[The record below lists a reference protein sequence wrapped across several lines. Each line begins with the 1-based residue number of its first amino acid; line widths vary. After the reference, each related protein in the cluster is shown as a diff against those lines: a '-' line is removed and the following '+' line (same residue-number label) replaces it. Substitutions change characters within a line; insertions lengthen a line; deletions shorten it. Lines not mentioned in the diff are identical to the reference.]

1 MVSPEPQPS
10 KSCIGLGNVY
20 AQKRQSRDQQG
31 WRLPSLCSPGS
42 AFMVPHLFLPLPLGP
57 WRNHDPL
64 VHSVQDD
71 LLYSFPR
78 LRSALCFVLLFISQ
92 VVLLYSLP
100 THLGTEPRQKSKSH
114 LWSVPM
120 SAIKLRPPEWL
131 SCCATHHKEN
141 LDSSKSAWRNL
152 PRNTLLY
159 SKHVLKELL
168 SLLPL
173 PVILPLNFSGCFA
186 RTRDGAGGRHWT

>member
-1 MVSPEPQPS
+1 MPKKDNRETSRADDCHP
-10 KSCIGLGNVY
+10 Y
-20 AQKRQSRDQQG
+20 APLEVHS
-31 WRLPSLCSPGS
+31 
-42 AFMVPHLFLPLPLGP
+42 MVPHLFLPLPLGP

-71 LLYSFPR
+71 LLYSLPR

-141 LDSSKSAWRNL
+141 LDSSKSAWICQE
-152 PRNTLLY
+152 TLFFTLNM
-159 SKHVLKELL
+159 SSRSCSL
-168 SLLPL
+168 SFLCP
-173 PVILPLNFSGCFA
+173 
-186 RTRDGAGGRHWT
+186 